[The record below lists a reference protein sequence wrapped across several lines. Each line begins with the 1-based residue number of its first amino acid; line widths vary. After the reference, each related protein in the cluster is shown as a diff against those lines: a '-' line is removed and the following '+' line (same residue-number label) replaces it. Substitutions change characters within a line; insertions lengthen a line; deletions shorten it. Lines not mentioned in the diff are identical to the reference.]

1 MTAIDLSNDLGLAAC
16 FLLTFNLLLG
26 LLLAFRYNP
35 WTHWPH
41 RRFNY
46 FRLHNWTAYVAL
58 AVAMAHPVALLFIDD
73 PKFRVLDLVLPV
85 GSPQQP
91 VVNTIGAA
99 ALYALIFVVTT
110 SYARHRMTRRM
121 WKRLHYTAY
130 AVAATFL
137 VHGLLADPS
146 LKERAIDWFDGEKV
160 GVEVCAALLV
170 GLGVWRLRRAL
181 HRPALRAPAASPL
194 P

>member
-1 MTAIDLSNDLGLAAC
+1 MTAIDLSNDLGLVAC

-41 RRFNY
+41 HRFNY

-58 AVAMAHPVALLFIDD
+58 ALAVAHPVALLFIDD

-99 ALYALIFVVTT
+99 A
-110 SYARHRMTRRM
+110 
-121 WKRLHYTAY
+121 
-130 AVAATFL
+130 
-137 VHGLLADPS
+137 
-146 LKERAIDWFDGEKV
+146 
-160 GVEVCAALLV
+160 
-170 GLGVWRLRRAL
+170 
-181 HRPALRAPAASPL
+181 
-194 P
+194 

>member
-1 MTAIDLSNDLGLAAC
+1 MTAIDLSNDLGLVAC

-41 RRFNY
+41 HRFNY

-58 AVAMAHPVALLFIDD
+58 TVAVAHPVVLLFIDD
-73 PKFRVLDLVLPV
+73 PKFRVLDLLLPV

-99 ALYALIFVVTT
+99 ALYALLFVVTT
-110 SYARHRMTRRM
+110 SYARHRMTRRL

-130 AVAATFL
+130 AVAAMFL

-146 LKERAIDWFDGEKV
+146 LKEHAIDWLDGEKV
-160 GVEVCAALLV
+160 GIEICAGVLAA
-170 GLGVWRLRRAL
+170 LGVWRLRRAL
-181 HRPALRAPAASPL
+181 RRLTSPRPLL
-194 P
+194 PSGR

>member
-1 MTAIDLSNDLGLAAC
+1 MTAIDVSNDLGLVAC

-41 RRFNY
+41 HRFNY

-58 AVAMAHPVALLFIDD
+58 AAAVAHPVVLLFIAD

-110 SYARHRMTRRM
+110 SYARLRMTRRA

-130 AVAATFL
+130 AVAGLFL
-137 VHGLLADPS
+137 VHGVLADPS
-146 LKERAIDWFDGEKV
+146 LKDHAIDWLDGEKLA
-160 GVEVCAALLV
+160 VEICGALLV
-170 GLGVWRLRRAL
+170 AVGVWRLRRAL
-181 HRPALRAPAASPL
+181 LSSPRTL
-194 P
+194 PPSRR